1 MIIDRNIRVHVEEVF
16 HTRSVKVYVFQDIDE
31 DRFSVLSVNGDLH
44 TWTAYDRGIF
54 HEGIKPT
61 YHLEHKVVLELVTAL
76 TKEGYKPAD
85 LGKVE
90 GLYEA
95 QSKHLTDLQ
104 RIVFNGG
111 TRNES
116 TI

>member
-1 MIIDRNIRVHVEEVF
+1 MIHGRSIKVHVEQVF
-16 HTRSVKVYVFQDIDE
+16 HTRSVKVYVFQNLDE
-31 DRFSVLSVNGDLH
+31 AKFAVLSVNGDLH
-44 TWTAYDRGIF
+44 TWTSYDRYVLNDAV
-54 HEGIKPT
+54 KPT
-61 YHLEHKVVLELVTAL
+61 YHFEHDVARELVTAL

-104 RIVFNGG
+104 RIVFHGG

-116 TI
+116 KI